1 MTMAQRKKTKKI
13 VLTIVMLILAL
24 IYIYPVFLMVINS
37 VKPFGEVIMDVI
49 ALPSKIEWSNYTYVM
64 DKMQYGKLFLN
75 NVIITVIGIVGI
87 IVFSS
92 MSAYIIS
99 RKKNKYTR
107 FAQFMITT
115 PMLIPFQTIMITL
128 LKVMNVVNLS
138 GSKVGLGIQYWGFGI
153 PMAAF
158 IYGNFMSTIPKEL
171 DESAFIDGAGT
182 FRTYRSIIFPLLK
195 SVTFTVIVIDV
206 MWIWNDFLLPLL
218 MVNSSNETK
227 TLVLSAYTFV
237 GQFNTQWHYAMAAM
251 VLAVLP
257 SIIIFIFLQKYICQI
272 LHQTSHGLSSLLTSS
287 FRYILPVT
295 YLQNLR
301 NPHHIFLTGH
311 LFSVL
316 LLYLP

>member
-87 IVFSS
+87 IIFSS

-99 RKKNKYTR
+99 RKKNKYTK

-128 LKVMNVVNLS
+128 LKVMNIVNLS

-206 MWIWNDFLLPLL
+206 MWIWNDFLLPY
-218 MVNSSNETK
+218 
-227 TLVLSAYTFV
+227 LVLDIKEFKTISIVIQYMKGSYGRVDMGAI
-237 GQFNTQWHYAMAAM
+237 MACLIMA
-251 VLAVLP
+251 
-257 SIIIFIFLQKYICQI
+257 IIPVVVFYLCAQKYIVK
-272 LHQTSHGLSSLLTSS
+272 G
-287 FRYILPVT
+287 VAA
-295 YLQNLR
+295 
-301 NPHHIFLTGH
+301 GA
-311 LFSVL
+311 VKG
-316 LLYLP
+316 

>member
-1 MTMAQRKKTKKI
+1 MSMSQKKKVKKYI
-13 VLTIVMLILAL
+13 LMVVMLILAL

-49 ALPSKIEWSNYTYVM
+49 ALPSKIEWENYTYVM
-64 DKMQYGKLFLN
+64 EKMKYGKLFLN
-75 NVIITVIGIVGI
+75 NVIITTIGIVGI
-87 IVFSS
+87 IIFSS

-99 RKKNKYTR
+99 RKPNRYTK
-107 FAQFMITT
+107 FAQFLITT

-171 DESAFIDGAGT
+171 DESAYIDGAGT
-182 FRTYRSIIFPLLK
+182 FRTYCSIIFPLLK
-195 SVTFTVIVIDV
+195 SVTFTVIVLDV

-257 SIIIFIFLQKYICQI
+257 SIIIFIFLQKYIVE
-272 LHQTSHGLSSLLTSS
+272 G
-287 FRYILPVT
+287 VVA
-295 YLQNLR
+295 
-301 NPHHIFLTGH
+301 GA
-311 LFSVL
+311 VKG
-316 LLYLP
+316 

>member
-1 MTMAQRKKTKKI
+1 MTMRQKKTTKKI
-13 VLTIVMLILAL
+13 ILTVVMAFFAL
-24 IYIYPVFLMVINS
+24 VYIYPVFLMFMNS
-37 VKPFGEVIMDVI
+37 VKPFGEVVMDVI
-49 ALPSKIEWSNYTYVM
+49 ALPSKMEWSNYSYVM
-64 DKMQYGKLFLN
+64 DKMKYGKLFLN
-75 NVIITVIGIVGI
+75 NVIITTIGIVGI
-87 IVFSS
+87 IAFSS
-92 MSAYIIS
+92 MSAYIIN
-99 RKKNKYTR
+99 RKKNKYTK

-158 IYGNFMSTIPKEL
+158 IYGNFMSTIPREI

-182 FRTYRSIIFPLLK
+182 FRTFRSIIFPLLK
-195 SVTFTVIVIDV
+195 SVTFTVIVLDV

-257 SIIIFIFLQKYICQI
+257 SIIIFIFLQKYIVE
-272 LHQTSHGLSSLLTSS
+272 G
-287 FRYILPVT
+287 VVA
-295 YLQNLR
+295 
-301 NPHHIFLTGH
+301 GA
-311 LFSVL
+311 VKG
-316 LLYLP
+316 

>member
-49 ALPSKIEWSNYTYVM
+49 ALPSKIEWANYTYVM
-64 DKMQYGKLFLN
+64 EKMKYGKLFLN

-99 RKKNKYTR
+99 RKKNKFTK

-138 GSKVGLGIQYWGFGI
+138 GSKIGLGIQYWGFGI
-153 PMAAF
+153 PMATF
-158 IYGNFMSTIPKEL
+158 IFFNFMKTVPKEL
-171 DESAFIDGAGT
+171 DESATIDGAST
-182 FRTYRSIIFPLLK
+182 FRTYTSIIFPLLK
-195 SVTFTVIVIDV
+195 PVTVTVIVLDV

-218 MVNSSNETK
+218 MVNSNNQTK
-227 TLVLSAYTFV
+227 TLVLAAYTFV
-237 GQFNTQWHYAMAAM
+237 GQMNTKWNYALTAM
-251 VLAVLP
+251 VLTVVP
-257 SIIIFIFLQKYICQI
+257 SIIVFILLQK
-272 LHQTSHGLSSLLTSS
+272 
-287 FRYILPVT
+287 
-295 YLQNLR
+295 
-301 NPHHIFLTGH
+301 HIVEG
-311 LFSVL
+311 VVAGAVKG
-316 LLYLP
+316 